1 MMPLQLLME
10 SARQAIRR
18 PIGTVALMLT
28 LATSTASI
36 LLLVGTAK
44 ATADKFAAEVEQPQ
58 FRTVTLRSKSPGAID
73 PATASRISALGGVSD
88 ELAVVSLTTASNA
101 AFAGDGPSLGLYETL
116 QRGLL
121 TSSGRLIGAGEV
133 AMTPTASAQ
142 LGLVNGVGTLVDE
155 RGRQWAAVGLLNPDS
170 DVASLGGA
178 TVVGVTSERS
188 PPALEYVSAVVDVD
202 HDLRTTA
209 LWMTKL
215 ATDPTQV
222 ETDFNGQL
230 DVVAGS
236 AKSALSGSRR
246 SSARA
251 MLAAAAGVV
260 AFLSFALAAAQ
271 RRDVAR
277 RRALGAA
284 RSTIVG
290 LLTLSAS
297 LSAASGVLLGT
308 SVALIVLH
316 QRASSPDATFVCA
329 TGVLCMFVAAVAS
342 VPGAM
347 LGAVTEPAR
356 ILRVP

>member
-1 MMPLQLLME
+1 
-10 SARQAIRR
+10 
-18 PIGTVALMLT
+18 
-28 LATSTASI
+28 
-36 LLLVGTAK
+36 
-44 ATADKFAAEVEQPQ
+44 
-58 FRTVTLRSKSPGAID
+58 
-73 PATASRISALGGVSD
+73 
-88 ELAVVSLTTASNA
+88 
-101 AFAGDGPSLGLYETL
+101 
-116 QRGLL
+116 
-121 TSSGRLIGAGEV
+121 
-133 AMTPTASAQ
+133 
-142 LGLVNGVGTLVDE
+142 
-155 RGRQWAAVGLLNPDS
+155 
-170 DVASLGGA
+170 
-178 TVVGVTSERS
+178 
-188 PPALEYVSAVVDVD
+188 
-202 HDLRTTA
+202 
-209 LWMTKL
+209 MTKL